1 MSGTRLRWAW
11 ALLVVCDL
19 LLLGEV
25 QPSAAQANVDYGN
38 EQSLAEL
45 LWERAA
51 EVIEARAAIRQGE
64 SAYERARLYPNP
76 TLDAAWST
84 IPVGRTNPPGLSDRL
99 DRIPNYSAS
108 LSELFEI
115 GKRGPRIAA
124 RSFDVQ
130 RLRAEAEA
138 ILGDRFFALLEAIG
152 QIAANQRR
160 RDVLDEQLRDGE
172 ELLELDRARAS
183 RGEIPALDV
192 DVAEVEQARLRAL
205 RDSAEA
211 DLRRAQ
217 ADCSRL
223 LALTCPEFQT
233 DDAAGDF
240 LARVY
245 RPAAASRY
253 PVEAALERRP
263 DVRALRLAISAA
275 AQDAQLA
282 ARRVVPDVTVRAG
295 YTYDPFVVSGN
306 QRNSLA
312 LGVEVPIPAFDRGQ
326 ADLLAARAA
335 ESRAREALR
344 VLVEGLPAQLQV
356 AQAQL
361 ELALRRM
368 NELDRAI
375 AKARTMRDAL
385 VEAQHAGGI
394 SAIEVLVA
402 RRNYQDLLRERVGAD
417 ADAFSAAVN
426 IRKLT
431 GVFPTVPKKE

>member
-1 MSGTRLRWAW
+1 M
-11 ALLVVCDL
+11 
-19 LLLGEV
+19 
-25 QPSAAQANVDYGN
+25 AQARVDYWN
-38 EQSLAEL
+38 EQLLAEL
-45 LWERAA
+45 LWERAT
-51 EVIEARAAIRQGE
+51 EVIEVRAAIRQGE
-64 SAYERARLYPNP
+64 SAYERARVYPNP

-99 DRIPNYSAS
+99 DRVPNYSAS

-138 ILGDRFFALLEAIG
+138 VLGDRFFALLEAVG

-160 RDVLDEQLRDGE
+160 KDLLDEQLRDGE

-211 DLRRAQ
+211 DLRQAQ

-223 LALTCPEFQT
+223 LSLACPGFET
-233 DDAAGDF
+233 DDAARDF

-245 RPAAASRY
+245 RPVATNQYA
-253 PVEAALERRP
+253 VEEALERRP

-275 AQDAQLA
+275 AKDAQLA
-282 ARRVVPDVTVRAG
+282 ARRVLPDVTVRAG
-295 YTYDPFVVSGN
+295 YTYDQFVVSGS
-306 QRNSLA
+306 QRNSVA
-312 LGVEVPIPAFDRGQ
+312 LGVEVPIPVFDRGQ
-326 ADLLAARAA
+326 AELLAARAA
-335 ESRAREALR
+335 ESRARSALR
-344 VLVEGLPAQLQV
+344 VLMEGLPAQLQV
-356 AQAQL
+356 VQSQL

-368 NELDRAI
+368 GELDRAI
-375 AKARTMRDAL
+375 TKARTMRDAL

-402 RRNYQDLLRERVGAD
+402 RRNYQDLMRERVGVD
-417 ADAFSAAVN
+417 ADAFSAALR

-431 GVFPTVPKKE
+431 GVFPTVASKE